1 MVSHGLWGKVC
12 ISSQDT
18 QSLCIPLIFITDRYS
33 CELSW
38 GEMDFLADTNTCILM
53 LKLILFQFSETTSSV
68 LTPMQ
73 LMPFRLGPI
82 WVLLY
87 LITLFLL
94 SICHLRTYC
103 IFISFVH
110 CIFFFLLEFALLDD
124 RDLFVTSLM
133 FSENCGWHTSDIQ

>member
-1 MVSHGLWGKVC
+1 MFLLHWDLSVVSHSLWGKVC
-12 ISSQDT
+12 ISSQDI

-53 LKLILFQFSETTSSV
+53 LKLILFQFSEMTSSV

-94 SICHLRTYC
+94 STCHLRTYC

-110 CIFFFLLEFALLDD
+110 CIFFF
-124 RDLFVTSLM
+124 SY
-133 FSENCGWHTSDIQ
+133 